1 MDAGRLVFVWL
12 VTLVAL
18 ASLSL
23 SALAHAEESAPAAP
37 YDPVALAQ
45 QYLGYAGEPAM
56 IDLPPVY
63 ALGDRLAF
71 WASRA
76 SALEPAEIEATLVAQ
91 AGAVYLW
98 VEEGL
103 SFDAQ
108 RMQEMAAQLSLAFG
122 LLRRRE
128 NYAQP
133 LRLPGAG
140 PISDPTDLLPLP
152 DVDGDGRFHIVF
164 AADLSEDRDAYY
176 NPIHSLPRALAPGGF
191 SHERETF
198 FVNASLFADTPLHDP
213 VFYNAIVAQ
222 YVGLVL
228 NHNNPHG
235 APWLASALN
244 LALRLG
250 LQGLSVSPAEI
261 DAFFA
266 APETPLTQLPALTNR
281 AAATGAQGLF
291 LSYFIQRY
299 GPAAFADLA
308 LEPGAGLAALDAV
321 LARRGLVD
329 PATGA
334 PVTARDAFADFVI
347 TNLVNAFF
355 GDGRYLHRRT
365 ELRFGQVARSMP
377 VESLR
382 GDSPGTFT
390 VPQFGTRY
398 YRYTASDPVVIE
410 VVFSGAAST
419 PRLSMPPRPAE
430 DGFYWSG
437 SGPARNPTL
446 TRAFDLSGVDEAEL
460 TFDVWYDLLNGWHFG
475 YVSAS
480 TDGGRTWT
488 ALETAGTPPT
498 NNRHGLAYGPGFTG
512 VSNHTGPRPFPI
524 LGVVILADG
533 MTLGEVVADGPADQ
547 AGLRPGDIVLGHDEM
562 EWQGTPN
569 VLGLL
574 ADYDPGD
581 TLNLLIERG
590 GERGVERLSIPV
602 ILGEHPTRIRMP
614 EARWLPASIDLTP
627 YAGGEVLLR
636 FETVSLPGYDDHGM
650 AVDNIAIEAI
660 GFSDRADEQGAGWTM
675 RGWEAVNNTVAQP
688 WLVQAVATGT
698 ETRPPRVRHLIGAQ
712 STNTEG
718 VWRIA
723 LDRSETLLIAVS
735 AVSEITDQPGVF
747 SLTLRAD

>member
-1 MDAGRLVFVWL
+1 MDAGHLVRLWL
-12 VTLVAL
+12 VTLVIL

-23 SALAHAEESAPAAP
+23 SAPARAEERLPAAP

-45 QYLGYAGEPAM
+45 RFLGYAGEPALV
-56 IDLPPVY
+56 DLPPVY
-63 ALGDRLAF
+63 ALGDRSAF

-76 SALEPAEIEATLVAQ
+76 SASEPTAIEAALVAR

-103 SFDAQ
+103 PFDAQ
-108 RMQEMAAQLSLAFG
+108 RMEEMAAQLSLAFD

-152 DVDGDGRFHIVF
+152 DIDGDGRFHIVF
-164 AADLSEDRDAYY
+164 AAELSEDRDAYY

-228 NHNNPHG
+228 SHNNPHG
-235 APWLASALN
+235 APWLAGALN

-250 LQGLSVSPAEI
+250 LQGLAVSPAEI
-261 DAFFA
+261 NAFFA
-266 APETPLTQLPALTNR
+266 APETPLIQPPALTNR

-308 LEPGAGLAALDAV
+308 LEPGAGLAAIDAV
-321 LARRGLVD
+321 LARRGLID

-347 TNLVNAFF
+347 ANLVNAFF

-365 ELRFGQVARSMP
+365 ELSFGQVAQSMP

-382 GDSPGTFT
+382 GDLPGMFT

-398 YRYTASDPVVIE
+398 YRYTAPDRVVVE
-410 VVFSGAAST
+410 VVFNGAAST
-419 PRLSMPPRPAE
+419 PRLPMPPRSSE

-437 SGPARNPTL
+437 NGPARNPTL
-446 TRAFDLSGVDEAEL
+446 TRAFDLSGVSEAQL
-460 TFDVWYDLLNGWHFG
+460 TFDVWYDLLNNWHFG
-475 YVSAS
+475 YISAS

-488 ALETAGTPPT
+488 ALEPAGTPPAA
-498 NNRHGLAYGPGFTG
+498 NRHGLAYGPGFTG
-512 VSNHTGPRPFPI
+512 VSSHTGPRPFPI

-547 AGLRPGDIVLGHDEM
+547 AGLRPGDVVLGHNEL
-562 EWQGTPN
+562 EWQGAPN

-574 ADYDPGD
+574 ANYDPGD
-581 TLNLLIERG
+581 TLDLLIERG
-590 GERGVERLSIPV
+590 GERMSIPV
-602 ILGEHPTRIRMP
+602 VLGEHPTRIRMP

-636 FETVSLPGYDDHGM
+636 FETVSLPGHNDRGM
-650 AVDNIAIEAI
+650 AVDNIVIEAI
-660 GFSDRADEQGAGWTM
+660 GFSDRADEHGDGWTLS
-675 RGWEAVNNTVAQP
+675 GWEAVNNVVAQP
-688 WLVQAVATGT
+688 WLVQVITTGT
-698 ETRPPRVRHLIGAQ
+698 ETRPPRVRRLIDGQTA
-712 STNTEG
+712 SAEG

-723 LDRSETLLIAVS
+723 LDRGETLLIAVS
-735 AVSEITDQPGVF
+735 AVSERTDQPGAF